1 MFNLLLVA
9 GTVFYLLA
17 MWRLTDAR
25 SESLYAKLRLAV
37 GIVLVVVAMV
47 VFCLLAPLTMVYR
60 EVVVRYKV
68 YRRSC
73 DV

>member
-25 SESLYAKLRLAV
+25 SEPLYAKLRLAV

-47 VFCLLAPLTMVYR
+47 VFCLLAPLTMVSR
-60 EVVVRYKV
+60 ELIVRYKV
-68 YRRSC
+68 YRSKEY
-73 DV
+73 